1 MSRSYK
7 KPILTDGSRGRKGH
21 GRSMKSYASRKI
33 RNVDDLPTRE
43 RGAYK
48 KFFCSLDICDYKW
61 KYSIDDAI
69 KDWKEE
75 EATYPRVE
83 KRYVLDRDKD
93 GKPIYKDEYCFSTH
107 VEYRIIKQ
115 GRLHRR
121 YKTLENYL
129 NYIIKTYYRK

>member
-48 KFFCSLDICDYKW
+48 KFFQQYDICDYKY
-61 KYSIDDAI
+61 KYSIDDATE
-69 KDWKEE
+69 DWEE
-75 EATYPRVE
+75 EERTYPRIE
-83 KRYVLDRDKD
+83 KYYVLDRDEY
-93 GKPIYKDEYCFSTH
+93 GKPIYKDKHCFSTH
-107 VEYRIIKQ
+107 IEYRTVEQ
-115 GRLHRR
+115 GYLHKK